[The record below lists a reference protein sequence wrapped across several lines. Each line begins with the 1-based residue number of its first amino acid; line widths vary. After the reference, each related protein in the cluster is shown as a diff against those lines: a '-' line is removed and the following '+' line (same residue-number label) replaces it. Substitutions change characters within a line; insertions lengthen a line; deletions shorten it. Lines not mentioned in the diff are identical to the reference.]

1 MIGETRITGPVIGSS
16 TLPGEAGTPN
26 PRQPI
31 HNTAALGP
39 KAIIHFLAIFM
50 LSAACAA
57 GGEFMAGADVSHQAF
72 FENRGIVYREDGQ
85 ARDALVLLKE
95 RGLNCARLR
104 LFTSSAQQA
113 LADPYNSIN
122 NLEYTLPLAVRAKQ
136 AGLQLLLDF
145 HYSDSWADPGKQ
157 TKPAAWTN
165 FTFAQLEQR
174 MYDYNSNTIAAF
186 EAAGAMPE
194 YVQVGNEII
203 QGLLWPDGKVG
214 GSSDTPAQWQ
224 KLGLLLKAAIRGI
237 KDASANTPPKIMIH
251 IDRGGDW
258 PGTRW
263 FFDNLRQQQ
272 VEFDLIGQSYYP
284 FWHGTLDA
292 LRNCLTNA
300 TARFGKPIIVVE
312 TAFPWSNSADIQGIP
327 ATPEGQVQFV
337 IELARIVKSL
347 PDGMGVGAVWW
358 GTEYQRLSGIGL
370 AGFDRRSFFD
380 ATGNVLPV
388 ASALGQLAAPIQIVP
403 SLTGAALTL
412 RWPFSGAGLSLA
424 MATNLSPAAAWAPV
438 TDAVQSTGL
447 IFSVTLPG
455 SASHSRF
462 YRLQSAVP

>member
-1 MIGETRITGPVIGSS
+1 MSLKLLIWIFIASATT
-16 TLPGEAGTPN
+16 
-26 PRQPI
+26 
-31 HNTAALGP
+31 ALGAP
-39 KAIIHFLAIFM
+39 TASGFI
-50 LSAACAA
+50 
-57 GGEFMAGADVSHQAF
+57 AGADISHLMF
-72 FENRGIVYREDGQ
+72 FEDRGIVYRDGGP
-85 ARDALVLLKE
+85 ALDALVILKQ

-113 LADPYNSIN
+113 QADPYNSIN
-122 NLEYTLPLAVRAKQ
+122 NLDYTLPLAVRARQ

-165 FTFAQLEQR
+165 LSFAQLEQR

-186 EAAGAMPE
+186 KAASAMPE

-224 KLGLLLKAAIRGI
+224 KLGVLLKAAIRGV
-237 KDASANTPPKIMIH
+237 KDAASDQPPKIMIH

-263 FFDNLRQQQ
+263 FFDNLRLQQ

-284 FWHGTLDA
+284 FWHGSLDA

-300 TARFGKPIIVVE
+300 AARYGKPVVVAE
-312 TAFPWSNSADIQGIP
+312 TAFPWSSSTNIVGIP

-337 IELARIVKSL
+337 VELARIVKAVS
-347 PDGMGVGAVWW
+347 DGSGIGIVWW
-358 GTEYQRLSGIGL
+358 GTEYQRLSGVGL

-380 ATGNVLPV
+380 REGDVLPV
-388 ASALGQLAAPIQIVP
+388 ADAFGQLAVPIQLRA
-403 SLTGAALTL
+403 SLADAALTL
-412 RWPFSGAGLSLA
+412 QWPFSGAGLSLVV
-424 MATNLSPAAAWAPV
+424 ATNLSSIAVWQPV
-438 TDAVQSTGL
+438 PDAVQSTGL
-447 IFSVTLPG
+447 VFSVSLP
-455 SASHSRF
+455 SNASYSRF
-462 YRLQSAVP
+462 YRLQSH

>member
-1 MIGETRITGPVIGSS
+1 MESVGQPFLLRLATWILAAVAISASS
-16 TLPGEAGTPN
+16 A
-26 PRQPI
+26 
-31 HNTAALGP
+31 TA
-39 KAIIHFLAIFM
+39 
-50 LSAACAA
+50 
-57 GGEFMAGADVSHQAF
+57 GEFIAGADVSHLAF
-72 FENRGIVYREDGQ
+72 FEERGIVYRNAGQ
-85 ARDALVLLKE
+85 ATDALALLKQ
-95 RGLNCARLR
+95 RGLTCARLR

-113 LADPYNSIN
+113 QANPYDSIN
-122 NLEYTLPLAVRAKQ
+122 NLDYTLPLAVRAKQ

-165 FTFAQLEQR
+165 FNFAQLEQR

-186 EAAGAMPE
+186 KAAGAMPE

-203 QGLLWPDGKVG
+203 QGVLWPDGKVG

-224 KLGLLLKAAIRGI
+224 KLGVLLKAAIRGI
-237 KDASANTPPKIMIH
+237 KDAAAGQPPRIMIH

-258 PGTRW
+258 AGTRW

-300 TARFGKPIIVVE
+300 TARYDKPMVVVE
-312 TAFPWSNSADIQGIP
+312 TAFPWSNSADIFGIP

-337 IELARIVKSL
+337 VELAKIVKAV
-347 PDGMGVGAVWW
+347 PDELGIGIVWW
-358 GTEYQRLSGIGL
+358 GTEYQRLSGVGL

-380 ATGNVLPV
+380 AAGNALPV
-388 ASALGQLAAPIQIVP
+388 ASAIGQVTAPVQLRASLAG
-403 SLTGAALTL
+403 TTL
-412 RWPFSGAGLSLA
+412 KLEWPYSGAGLSLA
-424 MATNLSPAAAWAPV
+424 VATELSAAWLPV
-438 TDAVQSTGL
+438 PDVVQSTGL
-447 IFSVTLPG
+447 VFSVTLPG

-462 YRLQSAVP
+462 YRLQSR